1 MTKRD
6 SIMDDITRNNT
17 TSGLRISR
25 VIPLDMDVPN
35 MRRDVSSRS
44 NVAWLLRNLAVR
56 NAEHTEFDAVFKK
69 LKRLSANFKAI

>member
-6 SIMDDITRNNT
+6 SNMDDITRNNT

-25 VIPLDMDVPN
+25 GVPLDMDVPN

>member
-25 VIPLDMDVPN
+25 VVPLDMDVPN

-56 NAEHTEFDAVFKK
+56 NKEHAEFDAVFAK
-69 LKRLSANFKAI
+69 LKKLSANFKAI